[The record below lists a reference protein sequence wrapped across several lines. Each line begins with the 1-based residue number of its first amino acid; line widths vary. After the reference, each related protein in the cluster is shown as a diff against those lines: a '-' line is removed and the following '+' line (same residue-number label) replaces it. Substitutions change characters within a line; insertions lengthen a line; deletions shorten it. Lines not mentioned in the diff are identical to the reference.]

1 MEEVK
6 KIRLKQEGGAYTTYG
21 IQDARAREDIATLKE
36 RVDELDGNVTVN
48 VNPASGTFYRY
59 GEPCTD
65 NWCEKFVAGGNVAVR
80 VETTDAARK
89 FNLRE
94 QPSDG
99 IYISSGQMQGW
110 RIVAPDGYRIK
121 GYRLSAVLRTEG
133 QATITASTGQEIVV
147 TQEHGASLVVTGL
160 NAQETTFMTTDSSTI
175 WGDRQIWILSFEISA
190 ERTDR
195 FAMKGEV
202 DAALK
207 TAKDYADGLDAVTNS
222 RIDALGSVYKA
233 KGSSAWTVADATSPL
248 MLSTPGDAWNITES
262 FTLGGKTYPAGTN
275 VVCVASSMSTPDYNN
290 RFDALA
296 GEIDLSG
303 FYTKTEVDAKL
314 PTDVSRSQTD
324 ATFVSRNNQALFYLR
339 SATSSLAGLMTAGDK
354 VKMDANTLEGKG
366 ITDAYTKNEINSSVV
381 KYDGQQSLTSTQKT
395 QARANIGAAA
405 LNGDSDEDFF
415 AHDLQ
420 VDHDG
425 EIDNSLS
432 VGVDVTVGRNV
443 TLGGSLSL
451 NGTTISEGLDEVL
464 IHDSETN
471 KTISIPTDI
480 SGQVALADDVAS
492 AMRYA
497 DELNRQ
503 KQAQIDALKSII
515 NGLKGAEGYI
525 RVAGSSDPALGY
537 KSYKYNETA
546 GFASDSVFRM
556 LYPCLVGTKL
566 TGDNAQVGKILHVLK
581 KLGARIATAADTA
594 FTEGQAVWDD
604 VDGTPHAIDGSEG
617 DVMITNIAVYYRLK
631 GKFTVQGTE
640 YDVYLVAPTP
650 FTWQGY
656 EAELV
661 TKRGVSPDYCV
672 SHADTDS
679 VTRMHSVYNPAWN
692 GTYQAPAGVVGKFIY
707 SQDAQ
712 TGEIT
717 EQYDETA
724 TLLGGAGGCSSTNL
738 ALYTGEQ
745 HAMNHNPDTT
755 KMLPFANQTAAS
767 VEDWYALLLA
777 EGGTFDAH
785 KAALMGSGFS
795 SNDPATSA
803 ADWEESA
810 AGAKNGI
817 RIYDKE
823 GTPRYYSPAANAE
836 TSIGLTGSAGK
847 MFGTIVNSYNT
858 PFKVME
864 AHRAVSYAVS
874 RGIGE
879 MQWFVFEGNKYKYR
893 SVSGFAGPQQG
904 EMTCVVW
911 KMLSTKLGS
920 TCFDPTDKT
929 TSIEG
934 HRIDLLF
941 STALFHGIT
950 TQVSPSW
957 WVSGLVFTEDE
968 QQNYEAYLQTDPSKL
983 ALTPNGEKDMADIW
997 PFEQDY
1003 EHVASYAYGSG
1014 YRKNYARQ
1022 SLFLA
1027 PDNANKSGAGLHTYI
1042 DAYNY
1047 YTGTAAAAGKKA
1059 VRGFQRGGS
1068 VIITYLSP
1076 LYVFAYNAPSYAS
1089 AYIAFGNC
1097 VRIVD

>member
-1 MEEVK
+1 MANTDLINKGLLAAFHDELRK
-6 KIRLKQEGGAYTTYG
+6 ALKMGDIDVNAKNITSWDERDALAVESSFGTLVRTTAGDESIDSEGGA
-21 IQDARAREDIATLKE
+21 
-36 RVDELDGNVTVN
+36 
-48 VNPASGTFYRY
+48 
-59 GEPCTD
+59 
-65 NWCEKFVAGGNVAVR
+65 
-80 VETTDAARK
+80 
-89 FNLRE
+89 
-94 QPSDG
+94 
-99 IYISSGQMQGW
+99 
-110 RIVAPDGYRIK
+110 RIV
-121 GYRLSAVLRTEG
+121 
-133 QATITASTGQEIVV
+133 
-147 TQEHGASLVVTGL
+147 SLV
-160 NAQETTFMTTDSSTI
+160 
-175 WGDRQIWILSFEISA
+175 
-190 ERTDR
+190 
-195 FAMKGEV
+195 
-202 DAALK
+202 
-207 TAKDYADGLDAVTNS
+207 
-222 RIDALGSVYKA
+222 
-233 KGSSAWTVADATSPL
+233 ATS
-248 MLSTPGDAWNITES
+248 D
-262 FTLGGKTYPAGTN
+262 F
-275 VVCVASSMSTPDYNN
+275 
-290 RFDALA
+290 
-296 GEIDLSG
+296 
-303 FYTKTEVDAKL
+303 
-314 PTDVSRSQTD
+314 
-324 ATFVSRNNQALFYLR
+324 
-339 SATSSLAGLMTAGDK
+339 
-354 VKMDANTLEGKG
+354 
-366 ITDAYTKNEINSSVV
+366 
-381 KYDGQQSLTSTQKT
+381 
-395 QARANIGAAA
+395 GAAA
-405 LNGDSDEDFF
+405 LRETGFNLLRNAPAVGAGYYMLLPKMEFGSYGTANKVNGLLFTDPDGNNLTPTVRFRPLSQGAPTRVTDGDTCPYVDSNGLRFYTTPEVGYVIVSGITPAQVCAHLAWSRRYGEYVAIDSEADAGSTINLTPIITACHDFGLLLVATQNGITVADSITF
-415 AHDLQ
+415 GDTAATWHRR
-420 VDHDG
+420 
-425 EIDNSLS
+425 
-432 VGVDVTVGRNV
+432 VGRTQPAWTSTQQESGEWLHEATLADMKAGGVVECGELALTSAGQTVSYTDRNEDATTAYVKYELATVATGTVAVSPLMKVEDWGIEVLTQATGTAEV
-443 TLGGSLSL
+443 TLQYAQNYPDAVAEMVNGGVQRRTAAL
-451 NGTTISEGLDEVL
+451 
-464 IHDSETN
+464 ETQ
-471 KTISIPTDI
+471 IL
-480 SGQVALADDVAS
+480 AL
-492 AMRYA
+492 
-497 DELNRQ
+497 Q
-503 KQAQIDALKSII
+503 QAVGGIGAK
-515 NGLKGAEGYI
+515 AEGYI
-525 RVAGSSDPALGY
+525 RVAGSSDPALSY
-537 KSYKYNETA
+537 KSYKFDETG
-546 GFASDSVFRM
+546 GFQRDSVFSM

-566 TGDNAQVGKILHVLK
+566 TGDNAQVGKILYVLK
-581 KLGARIATAADTA
+581 KLGARTATAADTA

-617 DVMITNIAVYYRLK
+617 DVMITNIDVYYRLK
-631 GKFTVQGTE
+631 GKYTVQGTE

-672 SHADTDS
+672 SHQDNDN

-692 GTYQAPAGVVGKFIY
+692 GSYTAPAGVVGKFIY

-724 TLLGGAGGCSSTNL
+724 TLLGGAGGCSSTTL

-745 HAMNHNPDTT
+745 HAMNHNPETT

-785 KAALMGSGFS
+785 NASLMGSGFS
-795 SNDPATSA
+795 SNDPATAA

-823 GTPRYYSPAANAE
+823 GAPRYYSPAANAE
-836 TSIGLTGSAGK
+836 TSIGLTGSAGN

-879 MQWFVFEGNKYKYR
+879 LQWFVFEGNKYKYR

-911 KMLSTKLGS
+911 KMLSAKLGS

-941 STALFHGIT
+941 SIALFHGIT

-983 ALTPNGEKDMADIW
+983 ALTPNGEKDVADSW
-997 PFEQDY
+997 HFEQDY
-1003 EHVASYAYGSG
+1003 EHAASYASGSG

-1027 PDNANKSGAGLHTYI
+1027 PDDANKVGAGLHTYI
-1042 DAYNY
+1042 GAYNY

-1059 VRGFQRGGS
+1059 VRGFRRG
-1068 VIITYLSP
+1068 VNVYNAILST
-1076 LYVFAYNAPSYAS
+1076 LCVFAYNAPSNANTG
-1089 AYIAFGNC
+1089 IAFGTC